1 MKGGDEVA
9 GVAEVA
15 GWNQRF
21 SCGDELPE
29 VIKEEITHTQ
39 LVKYA
44 GASGD
49 FNPVHTVTQEGEKA
63 GFGGVIAH
71 GMLIMGYAGQAI
83 GMWFPRKNLRRFK
96 VRFAAV
102 TRPGEQITLNGRV
115 LEEITVGD
123 EKRLL
128 CAVTAS
134 NSQGEIKLKG
144 EFEIGGE
151 E

>member
-1 MKGGDEVA
+1 MVGR
-9 GVAEVA
+9 
-15 GWNQRF
+15 NQTF
-21 SCGDELPE
+21 SPGDELPE
-29 VIKEEITHTQ
+29 LRKGEITRTQ
-39 LVKYA
+39 LVKYS

-49 FNPVHTVTQEGEKA
+49 FNPLHTVHSVGERA

-71 GMLIMGYAGQAI
+71 GMLIMGFAGEAI
-83 GMWFPRKNLRRFK
+83 GSWFPRKDLRRFK

-102 TRPGEQITLNGRV
+102 TRPGEQITINGRV
-115 LEEITVGD
+115 LEEIMVGN

-128 CAVTAS
+128 CTVTAF

-144 EFEIGGE
+144 EFEVGGE